1 MRGGPK
7 RFVFMFALALMS
19 SLTVSRAALA
29 DDKADCIAAFEQA
42 QSLRADG
49 KITKSIEQFTTC
61 ARDVCP
67 ASMRKE
73 CIAGAERARA
83 SQSSIVVAA
92 KDPLGQELFDV
103 KVTIDGAV
111 VATTLDG
118 KATLL
123 DPGVHQA
130 RLERPGSVAVDRQFV
145 AREGQKNQ
153 LLTVE
158 LLPAV
163 VPTAPTG
170 TPVEQPPA
178 PPAARLGKL
187 RVIAT
192 CGDDPN
198 PVAARRGLVVE
209 EIGDEKDIALEPTSD
224 PQPRLRYDDAS
235 RSRVL
240 ADPDFVEYQLPPGTH
255 RIRVK
260 SERCKPLE
268 GKYELLADQT
278 VEVRPKLEWLVP
290 PEVLAKE
297 RETAAREERASR
309 ASGWRMIGY
318 VVGGIGVASGVAMAG
333 FMVAGN
339 DASNQIK
346 SGTVSTYRDNAQSDI
361 NSKIVLDNQLAA
373 AFGIGAAVCIGVG
386 VPLVLFN
393 LPPAAPTLSVTP
405 LPGGG
410 RLTASMWLP

>member
-1 MRGGPK
+1 MRVGPR
-7 RFVFMFALALMS
+7 RFVFALALTS
-19 SLTVSRAALA
+19 SLTVSRAAIA

-49 KITKSIEQFTTC
+49 KVTQSIEQFTTC

-92 KDPLGQELFDV
+92 KDPAGQELFDV
-103 KVTIDGAV
+103 KVTIDGVV

-118 KATLL
+118 KASLL
-123 DPGVHQA
+123 DPGIHQA
-130 RLERPGSVAVDRQFV
+130 RIERPGSVSVDRQFV

-158 LLPAV
+158 LFPAV
-163 VPTAPTG
+163 VPAAPTG
-170 TPVEQPPA
+170 TPVEP

-192 CGDDPN
+192 CGDDPH

-209 EIGDEKDIALEPTSD
+209 EIGDEKDIVLEPTSD
-224 PQPRLRYDDAS
+224 PQPRLRYDEAS

-268 GKYELLADQT
+268 GKYELVADQT
-278 VEVRPKLEWLVP
+278 VDVRPKLEWLVP
-290 PEVLAKE
+290 PEVEAKE
-297 RETAAREERASR
+297 REKAAREERASR
-309 ASGWRMIGY
+309 ASGWRTIGY
-318 VVGGIGVASGVAMAG
+318 VALGVGVVSGVAMAG

-346 SGTVSTYRDNAQSDI
+346 SGTVATYRDNSQSDI
-361 NSKIVLDNQLAA
+361 NGKIVLDNQLAA

-410 RLTASMWLP
+410 RLTASMRLP